1 MTSLKEL
8 EEDLKRLIEERNGLQ
23 PNFNTTNSINTSNF
37 YIKTNMAVEEH
48 GQPFNKRTDMVIREH
63 GQPFNKQFSYSR
75 MAVREHGQPYRNKIE
90 ESAQN
95 LLNECQTLMVVREH
109 GQPYKQVWY
118 DIEGNPF
125 NSYESKQKSDEMIS
139 DKKYDHIRRNGMCV
153 TKMAVREHGQPFKAV
168 WYDTEGNPHIVQTKM
183 ASREHGR
190 PYRNT
195 SSEKTLAERVQDK
208 INAVM
213 GWK

>member
-1 MTSLKEL
+1 MASLKEL

-23 PNFNTTNSINTSNF
+23 PNFNTTNSINTNDLNIRT
-37 YIKTNMAVEEH
+37 YMAVEEH
-48 GQPFNKRTDMVIREH
+48 GQPFNKQSSYSRMAIREH
-63 GQPFNKQFSYSR
+63 GQPYKIT
-75 MAVREHGQPYRNKIE
+75 IE
-90 ESAQN
+90 EAAQN
-95 LLNECQTLMVVREH
+95 LLNECHTFMAVREH

-118 DIEGNPF
+118 DIEGNSHS
-125 NSYESKQKSDEMIS
+125 SYESKLESDEMIS

-153 TKMAVREHGQPFKAV
+153 TKMAVREHG
-168 WYDTEGNPHIVQTKM
+168 
-183 ASREHGR
+183 R

-195 SSEKTLAERVQDK
+195 SSEKTLSERVQSK

>member
-1 MTSLKEL
+1 MASLKEL

-63 GQPFNKQFSYSR
+63 GQPFNKQSSYSR
-75 MAVREHGQPYRNKIE
+75 MAVREHGQPYLVEFEQELKKL
-90 ESAQN
+90 QG
-95 LLNECQTLMVVREH
+95 ECQTLMMVREH
-109 GQPYKQVWY
+109 GQPFKEVWY

-125 NSYESKQKSDEMIS
+125 SSYESKQKSDEMIS

-153 TKMAVREHGQPFKAV
+153 
-168 WYDTEGNPHIVQTKM
+168 TKM

-213 GWK
+213 GWE

>member
-1 MTSLKEL
+1 MASLKEL

-48 GQPFNKRTDMVIREH
+48 GQPFNK
-63 GQPFNKQFSYSR
+63 QSSYSR
-75 MAVREHGQPYRNKIE
+75 MAVKEHE
-90 ESAQN
+90 
-95 LLNECQTLMVVREH
+95 
-109 GQPYKQVWY
+109 QPYKQVWY

-139 DKKYDHIRRNGMCV
+139 DKKYDHIRKNGMCV
-153 TKMAVREHGQPFKAV
+153 
-168 WYDTEGNPHIVQTKM
+168 TKM

-195 SSEKTLAERVQDK
+195 SSEKTLAERVQNQ

>member
-1 MTSLKEL
+1 
-8 EEDLKRLIEERNGLQ
+8 
-23 PNFNTTNSINTSNF
+23 
-37 YIKTNMAVEEH
+37 MAVEEH

-63 GQPFNKQFSYSR
+63 GQPFNKQSSYSR
-75 MAVREHGQPYRNKIE
+75 MAVREHGQPYLVEFEQELKKLQNECQTFMMVKEHGQPYRNKIE
-90 ESAQN
+90 ESA
-95 LLNECQTLMVVREH
+95 QTLMVVREH

-125 NSYESKQKSDEMIS
+125 SSYESKQKSDEMIS

-153 TKMAVREHGQPFKAV
+153 TKMAVREHG
-168 WYDTEGNPHIVQTKM
+168 
-183 ASREHGR
+183 R

-208 INAVM
+208 INTVM
-213 GWK
+213 GWE

>member
-1 MTSLKEL
+1 MASLKEL
-8 EEDLKRLIEERNGLQ
+8 EEDLKRLIQERNGLQ
-23 PNFNTTNSINTSNF
+23 PNFNTTNSNCDIRT
-37 YIKTNMAVEEH
+37 YMAVEEH
-48 GQPFNKRTDMVIREH
+48 GQPFNIQPDMVIREH
-63 GQPFNKQFSYSR
+63 GQPFNKQSSYSR
-75 MAVREHGQPYRNKIE
+75 MA
-90 ESAQN
+90 
-95 LLNECQTLMVVREH
+95 VREH

-190 PYRNT
+190 PFK
-195 SSEKTLAERVQDK
+195 SQTLMIVKEH
-208 INAVM
+208 
-213 GWK
+213 G